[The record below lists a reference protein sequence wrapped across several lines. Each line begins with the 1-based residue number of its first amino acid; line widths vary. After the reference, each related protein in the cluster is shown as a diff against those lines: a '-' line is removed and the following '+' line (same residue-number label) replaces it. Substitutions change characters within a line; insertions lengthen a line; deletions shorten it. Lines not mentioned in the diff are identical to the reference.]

1 MTYAESG
8 SGSVG
13 FDPGRPGWRTT
24 GVETAELTHEEV
36 RGQLS
41 EFLADAL
48 DEAQAA
54 RIADHLKQC
63 PPCARYLASLRATV
77 DLLGTLPT
85 RTAPDRLRQ
94 RLLTIPDDPQAAAP

>member
-13 FDPGRPGWRTT
+13 SGLGRPGWRTT

-48 DEAQAA
+48 DEAQTA
-54 RIADHLKQC
+54 RISDHLNHC
-63 PPCARYLASLRATV
+63 PPCARYRDTLRATV
-77 DLLGTLPT
+77 DLLRTLPT
-85 RTAPDRLRQ
+85 RAAPERLRQ